1 MIEGKYGAVIGWRI
15 HICVRPQSRF
25 PGYGV
30 SLANHSAVF
39 PVDHQNTYG
48 ISPNDSVNDS
58 G

>member
-48 ISPNDSVNDS
+48 ISPNDSV
-58 G
+58 